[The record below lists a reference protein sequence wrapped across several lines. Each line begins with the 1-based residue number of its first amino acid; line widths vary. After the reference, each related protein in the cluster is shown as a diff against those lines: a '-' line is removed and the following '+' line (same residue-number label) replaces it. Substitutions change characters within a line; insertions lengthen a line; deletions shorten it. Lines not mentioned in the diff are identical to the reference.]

1 MREGVR
7 FHIVCLSFNH
17 IRLSGILEFSHSQ
30 ERETVM
36 THEEKVMFL
45 MRLAVDTH
53 NAYRSG
59 QIASSRNPSITRDPI
74 SAIEDIYEKYEAF
87 LDEKLTTGGGKGF
100 FD

>member
-1 MREGVR
+1 
-7 FHIVCLSFNH
+7 
-17 IRLSGILEFSHSQ
+17 
-30 ERETVM
+30 M

-59 QIASSRNPSITRDPI
+59 QIASSRGPTITRDPI

-87 LDEKLTTGGGKGF
+87 LDKKLTGEGGK
-100 FD
+100 